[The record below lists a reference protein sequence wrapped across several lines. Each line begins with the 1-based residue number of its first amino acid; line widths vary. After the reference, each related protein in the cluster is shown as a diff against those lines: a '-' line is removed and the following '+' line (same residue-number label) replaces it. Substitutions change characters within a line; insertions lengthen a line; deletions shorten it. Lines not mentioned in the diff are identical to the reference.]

1 MPLMNI
7 FNVAGTGMSAQTVR
21 LNTIASNMA
30 NADSVSSSVET
41 TYRSRQPVFKTMLEG
56 MQNNQASTGVEVIG
70 IVESSEPLRQRY
82 MPDHPMANDEGF
94 VFFSNV
100 NPVQEMANMMA
111 ASRAYRNNV
120 EVLNTSRQLLLNTL
134 RIGQ

>member
-1 MPLMNI
+1 MNI

>member
-1 MPLMNI
+1 M
-7 FNVAGTGMSAQTVR
+7 R